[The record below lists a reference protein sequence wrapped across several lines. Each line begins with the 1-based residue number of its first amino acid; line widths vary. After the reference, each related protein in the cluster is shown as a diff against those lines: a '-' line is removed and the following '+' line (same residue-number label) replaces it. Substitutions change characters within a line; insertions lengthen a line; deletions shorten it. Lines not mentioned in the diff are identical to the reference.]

1 MHTTRAILKALTS
14 GKLTVEEA
22 EKKLQILTLNQ
33 VEKLAVLNHRRQNRI
48 GIPEVVMARTSIRFS
63 EAELTEMGR
72 AILNFS
78 VSQHP
83 A

>member
-33 VEKLAVLNHRRQNRI
+33 VEKLAVLNH
-48 GIPEVVMARTSIRFS
+48 S
-63 EAELTEMGR
+63 R
-72 AILNFS
+72 AY
-78 VSQHP
+78 
-83 A
+83 